1 MKLTNQEQKSGVES
15 NFFGFRNVIF
25 PILSLVALG
34 IVFLA
39 AISNLDLEIKLII
52 FFSAVVF
59 YLLFFIALA
68 VLQKKTKVTAISSKK
83 PEEFFN
89 REVES
94 QLLALED
101 AGKFFGASLRTAD
114 MFRLSSSRVREIVP
128 HSSSVLLLVDEFDAN
143 LKIIGASG
151 MNSREMLAVG
161 QVAPKGLA
169 GICANLRKIK
179 RDEKLT
185 LEKSILPYDVLK
197 YLETAV
203 AVPLFENGDKVFA
216 VLMLY
221 GRHMEEFDDNAIN
234 ILEAV
239 GERVAPLILNAL
251 AFERN
256 LFNALTDTLTSLPNE
271 RAFFLILENQIAESQ
286 RKREERPLSLLSID
300 ISDFNELNQQ
310 YGHATGD
317 KILAFTAD
325 IIKRQLRKMDFL
337 ARSGNDE
344 FLAVLP
350 TANENTTLEIIERLE
365 RTFQTAPFEISEGK
379 KQFLK
384 LNIGAA
390 IVFKHGD
397 TAAELLQNARL
408 KKITAKAGHEA
419 KIIWFPKEFIN

>member
-1 MKLTNQEQKSGVES
+1 MKSNKQEQKSGLKS
-15 NFFGFRNVIF
+15 NFFQLGDVIF

-39 AISNLDLEIKLII
+39 AISNLDFWIKLII

-59 YLLFFIALA
+59 YLLFFVALA
-68 VLQKKTKVTAISSKK
+68 VVQKKSGVAAMPANK
-83 PEEFFN
+83 PEELFSG
-89 REVES
+89 EVEK
-94 QLLALED
+94 QLLALDD
-101 AGKFFGASLRTAD
+101 AGKFFGASLRTSD
-114 MFRLSSSRVREIVP
+114 MFRLASSRVREIVP
-128 HSSSVLLLVDEFDAN
+128 HSASALLLIDDFDTD

-169 GICANLRKIK
+169 GISANLRKIR
-179 RDEKLT
+179 RDEKLI
-185 LEKSILPYDVLK
+185 LEKSVLSFDVLK
-197 YLETAV
+197 SLETAV

-221 GRHMEEFDDNAIN
+221 GRHGEEFDEKAIN

-239 GERVAPLILNAL
+239 GERIAPLFLNAL

-256 LFNALTDTLTSLPNE
+256 LFNALTDSLTNLPNE

-286 RKREERPLSLLSID
+286 RKPEERPLTVLSID

-325 IIKRQLRKMDFL
+325 IIQRQLRKMDFL
-337 ARSGNDE
+337 SRSGSDE

-350 TANENTTLEIIERLE
+350 TANENTTHEIIERLE
-365 RTFQTAPFEISEGK
+365 RTFQTAPFQISDGK

-390 IVFKHGD
+390 IIFKHGE

>member
-1 MKLTNQEQKSGVES
+1 
-15 NFFGFRNVIF
+15 
-25 PILSLVALG
+25 
-34 IVFLA
+34 
-39 AISNLDLEIKLII
+39 
-52 FFSAVVF
+52 
-59 YLLFFIALA
+59 
-68 VLQKKTKVTAISSKK
+68 
-83 PEEFFN
+83 
-89 REVES
+89 
-94 QLLALED
+94 
-101 AGKFFGASLRTAD
+101 
-114 MFRLSSSRVREIVP
+114 
-128 HSSSVLLLVDEFDAN
+128 
-143 LKIIGASG
+143 
-151 MNSREMLAVG
+151 
-161 QVAPKGLA
+161 
-169 GICANLRKIK
+169 
-179 RDEKLT
+179 
-185 LEKSILPYDVLK
+185 
-197 YLETAV
+197 
-203 AVPLFENGDKVFA
+203 
-216 VLMLY
+216 
-221 GRHMEEFDDNAIN
+221 
-234 ILEAV
+234 AV